1 MLGVAAGSK
10 SSEKICYNTSH
21 ECKSDEL
28 SGRRKFG
35 DPNLIVSRSAPV
47 SSPGLPGIFPS
58 LHR

>member
-1 MLGVAAGSK
+1 MAAGSK